1 MVSFMETALHVLVRP
16 VSYTHLDVYKRQL
29 GYSRAKGYT
38 LHGSEWNK
46 HRLAFQ
52 MVSELL
58 ESDVYKR
65 QL

>member
-1 MVSFMETALHVLVRP
+1 M
-16 VSYTHLDVYKRQL
+16 LDNDLEL

-58 ESDVYKR
+58 ESSIGIWGWIMFYPVGGIH
-65 QL
+65 

>member
-1 MVSFMETALHVLVRP
+1 M
-16 VSYTHLDVYKRQL
+16 LDNDLEL

-52 MVSELL
+52 MVSELTGILHRDLGLDYVFIQL
-58 ESDVYKR
+58 EVFIN
-65 QL
+65 L

>member
-1 MVSFMETALHVLVRP
+1 M
-16 VSYTHLDVYKRQL
+16 LDNDLEL
-29 GYSRAKGYT
+29 GGTVEQKVIL

-58 ESDVYKR
+58 NLHRDLGV
-65 QL
+65 

>member
-1 MVSFMETALHVLVRP
+1 M
-16 VSYTHLDVYKRQL
+16 LDNDLEL

-58 ESDVYKR
+58 ESSIGIWGVGLCFI
-65 QL
+65 QLGVFINL